1 MAITYAP
8 LLYIID
14 TSNSNVQ
21 MKTFWI
27 NSGGVF
33 GLSLGDNY
41 PNGTT
46 TTTPLPNQWCDVI
59 VRVNNATGSINI
71 WIDGIK
77 VVDKSIAAW
86 NTTTTGFTNIAKNG
100 IPYLATTGENNY
112 FSNGNIEL
120 DDVFIYNRALTDA
133 EINQINAIM
142 IKQAWSEKVTVEMKT
157 VRGNLSSWQTFKH
170 TISAT

>member
-8 LLYIID
+8 LFYIID

-41 PNGTT
+41 PNQTT
-46 TTTPLPNQWCDVI
+46 TETPLPNQWCDVI
-59 VRVNNATGSINI
+59 VRVNNVTGSINI

-86 NTTTTGFTNIAKNG
+86 NRTTTGFTKIAKYG
-100 IPYLATTGENNY
+100 IPFLATTGANNY
-112 FSNGNIEL
+112 FSNGYIEL

-133 EINQINAIM
+133 EINQINAVM
-142 IKQAWSEKVTVEMKT
+142 IQQEWSEKVTVEMKT

-170 TISAT
+170 TISTT